1 MFLQMARFHSFLRL
15 SNITLYIFNI
25 YYIFFIHSSINKHLG
40 CSHSLTI
47 VNNAVMN
54 RGIHIFLQISVFIF
68 YGWVPRSEIAGLYGS
83 SIFKFLRNLHTVFQ
97 SGCTNL
103 LSHQQCTK
111 VPFSLHPHQHL
122 LCLGFLVIAIL
133 TGVR

>member
-54 RGIHIFLQISVFIF
+54 RGIHIFLQISVFVFFGKI
-68 YGWVPRSEIAGLYGS
+68 PRSEIAGLYGTD
-83 SIFKFLRNLHTVFQ
+83 IFNFFRNLHTFFCG
-97 SGCTNL
+97 SCTNL
-103 LSHQQCTK
+103 HSHQQCTR
-111 VPFSLHPHQHL
+111 VPLLHSLPDTCYL
-122 LCLGFLVIAIL
+122 LPL
-133 TGVR
+133 